1 MGDRSPTPGP
11 STVKSPPDAKRQ
23 KKQES
28 EISREAREQG
38 ELLSSLA
45 AMFPDAPLEYLEEQV
60 RAELVLAT
68 YQQPKDMDKIFIAY

>member
-11 STVKSPPDAKRQ
+11 SSVKRHSELDNPPVAKRQ

-28 EISREAREQG
+28 EVTMEAREQG

-60 RAELVLAT
+60 PDLA
-68 YQQPKDMDKIFIAY
+68 A